1 MEKDIGPILTIKCQ
15 ILNTPERSTIMTP
28 ENLLLLLQLS
38 PTRSQLHI
46 ILEAYLQSPHSTKL
60 KKFNSCQFF
69 RVIAKYC
76 PL

>member
-1 MEKDIGPILTIKCQ
+1 
-15 ILNTPERSTIMTP
+15 MTP
-28 ENLLLLLQLS
+28 ENLGLLLQQS
-38 PTRSQLHI
+38 PTGSQLHI